1 METANRHPDRP
12 VRRHQVLRGDRGP
25 IGLHGRV
32 RNQCQLARMVELP
45 VRVVVA
51 PQAVYAPL
59 PVAARQAVYAPRPVA
74 ARQVGDPVEV
84 VGAAEG

>member
-1 METANRHPDRP
+1 
-12 VRRHQVLRGDRGP
+12 
-25 IGLHGRV
+25 
-32 RNQCQLARMVELP
+32 MVELP

-59 PVAARQAVYAPRPVA
+59 PVAARQAVYAPLLVAARPVA